1 MVPPDVHHHAQ
12 PLWAPESIC
21 FIAHFLMPS
30 CDLLQV
36 TDSTTGAPVGEEELC
51 HEGKHF
57 HSMSR
62 QATKIALET
71 SLPVL
76 SSRSWP
82 TYDACIIEVLPK

>member
-1 MVPPDVHHHAQ
+1 
-12 PLWAPESIC
+12 
-21 FIAHFLMPS
+21 MPS

-82 TYDACIIEVLPK
+82 TYDACIIEVLPKWFWKPGFQTCLKLINTD